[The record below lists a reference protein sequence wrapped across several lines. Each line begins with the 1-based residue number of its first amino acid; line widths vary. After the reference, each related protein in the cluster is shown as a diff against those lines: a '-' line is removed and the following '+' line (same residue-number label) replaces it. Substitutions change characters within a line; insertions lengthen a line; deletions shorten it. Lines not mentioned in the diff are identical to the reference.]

1 VEPEDLHGI
10 GDISGEFFIYDRD
23 KLVISKFGEQQLVE
37 SFLNENGGIRVY
49 RDNIRVYNY
58 GEPGDDWLGLDL
70 RRVNV
75 PGRHISRNIIVGS
88 LDLSVEDSFDLQ
100 EKTNREGFIENE
112 TYERFQ
118 QIVLS
123 VLSIV
128 ETERQKDKERIRQI
142 TEIGKNI
149 EEKKLKSH

>member
-1 VEPEDLHGI
+1 M
-10 GDISGEFFIYDRD
+10 
-23 KLVISKFGEQQLVE
+23 
-37 SFLNENGGIRVY
+37 
-49 RDNIRVYNY
+49 
-58 GEPGDDWLGLDL
+58 

-123 VLSIV
+123 VLTIV
-128 ETERQKDKERIRQI
+128 ETERQKDKERIRQV
-142 TEIGKNI
+142 TETGKNI
-149 EEKKLKSH
+149 EEKKIEKPLTELRKLAKKHNLTEELEPLIEKTEKIIMKCVK

>member
-1 VEPEDLHGI
+1 MKTFITIEFEKIKLLWSLDLHGI

-100 EKTNREGFIENE
+100 EKLIEK
-112 TYERFQ
+112 
-118 QIVLS
+118 VL
-123 VLSIV
+123 LKM
-128 ETERQKDKERIRQI
+128 RLMKDS
-142 TEIGKNI
+142 N
-149 EEKKLKSH
+149 KLY